1 MWVPLIVGGALWLKD
16 RIATAP
22 APAPASA
29 APAAPPP
36 APRVAPDVQ
45 YYLTNESMLRAQDM
59 MANRGMSADE
69 AARQAASDVVDE
81 YRTKNATAPDIDW

>member
-1 MWVPLIVGGALWLKD
+1 MWVPVIVGAALWLKRGMSGGKD
-16 RIATAP
+16 TAP
-22 APAPASA
+22 DPT
-29 APAAPPP
+29 PAAPPA
-36 APRVAPDVQ
+36 APRVDPDVQ

-59 MANRGMSADE
+59 MATRGMSADE